1 MEKKMTDY
9 IVTLLETYT
18 KTTRKIRLLH
28 YELQHC
34 GVISPE
40 ETIEMMSLSRRENCA
55 DADIDFPRNVAG
67 IAMCFREIT
76 EQMNRETMEEI
87 SAQFAALVGE
97 RNRLLYYIGL
107 LEPRKSAVLTEHY
120 FSERSW
126 TDVAAQLGLTRRTIY
141 KIRKDAIDDL
151 AKFYSYKENIFP
163 QQAKP

>member
-1 MEKKMTDY
+1 MEKKMADY

-40 ETIEMMSLSRRENCA
+40 ETIEMMSLSRRENYA
-55 DADIDFPRNVAG
+55 DTDLPHNVAG
-67 IAMCFREIT
+67 IAMCFRQIT
-76 EQMNRETMEEI
+76 EQLNREAMEEI

-107 LEPRKSAVLTEHY
+107 LEPRKSAVITEHY
-120 FSERSW
+120 FAERSW
-126 TDVAAQLGLTRRTIY
+126 TEVAAQLGLTRRTIY

>member
-1 MEKKMTDY
+1 MEQKMTDY

-18 KTTRKIRLLH
+18 KTTKKIRLLH

-55 DADIDFPRNVAG
+55 DTDLPHNVAG
-67 IAMCFREIT
+67 IAMCFREIA
-76 EQMNRETMEEI
+76 EQMNRETLEEI
-87 SAQFAALVGE
+87 SAQFTALVGE

-107 LEPRKSAVLTEHY
+107 LDPRKSAVLTEHY

-126 TDVAAQLGLTRRTIY
+126 TEVAAQLGLTRRTVY

-163 QQAKP
+163 QWTKP

>member
-18 KTTRKIRLLH
+18 KTTKKIRLLH

-55 DADIDFPRNVAG
+55 DINLPRNVAG
-67 IAMCFREIT
+67 IAMRFREIT

-107 LEPRKSAVLTEHY
+107 LEPRKSTVLTEHY

-126 TDVAAQLGLTRRTIY
+126 TDVAAQLGLTRRSIY

>member
-1 MEKKMTDY
+1 MEKIMTDY

-18 KTTRKIRLLH
+18 KTTKKIRLLH

-34 GVISPE
+34 GIISPE

-55 DADIDFPRNVAG
+55 DTDLPHNVAG

-76 EQMNRETMEEI
+76 EQMNREAMEEI

-107 LEPRKSAVLTEHY
+107 LEPRKSAVITEHY

-126 TDVAAQLGLTRRTIY
+126 TEVAAQLGLTRRTIY

>member
-34 GVISPE
+34 GAVSPE

-55 DADIDFPRNVAG
+55 DTDLPHDVAG
-67 IAMCFREIT
+67 IAMCFREIA
-76 EQMNRETMEEI
+76 EQMNQEAAKEV
-87 SAQFAALVGE
+87 SAQFTALVGE

-107 LEPRKSAVLTEHY
+107 LEPRKSTVLTEHY

-126 TDVAAQLGLTRRTIY
+126 TEVASQLGLILFLY
-141 KIRKDAIDDL
+141 KNVY
-151 AKFYSYKENIFP
+151 FYREGT
-163 QQAKP
+163 A